1 MAVDP
6 KEEVVEPVEEEV
18 EEEEVVEEEEEVVE
32 EEPVELPPLRG
43 RRKIARKTG
52 AIYVLNV
59 KTGEL
64 TISKS
69 RVVEYNRDTD
79 LVFIYYWGD
88 KTFRLRFIRLPKG
101 VDKNQ
106 ALRMVLRALKLV

>member
-1 MAVDP
+1 MAVDLR
-6 KEEVVEPVEEEV
+6 EEVVEAQEEL
-18 EEEEVVEEEEEVVE
+18 EEEEEIVEEEEEVE

-43 RRKIARKTG
+43 RRKIARRTG
-52 AIYVLNV
+52 VIYVLNT

-64 TISKS
+64 IASKS

-79 LVFIYYWGD
+79 MVFIYYWGD

-106 ALRMVLRALKLV
+106 ALRMVLKALKIA